1 MRRAQRCCGSESS
14 WRASS
19 RRTYLSTAPLSACVN
34 AAVGLAERTSCST
47 CCTRGCCRG
56 GGGAAGP
63 VNTTVPTTPETR
75 AQTHKAD
82 ALHAHGGGAEGR
94 REGGDLPW
102 LHCSSSLGKANLKA
116 SRDSHR
122 YHGSHALMVKTLSIL
137 TSSPAMNRLTPP
149 SRPVLPPC
157 SPPAAPALRPG
168 ARGRRRF
175 ERHLSSLSQSNE
187 VSKFITKNRS

>member
-47 CCTRGCCRG
+47 CCTRGCCC

-94 REGGDLPW
+94 REGGRGPTVAAL
-102 LHCSSSLGKANLKA
+102 LQQLGEGQSESKQGQSSLPRQPRTHGENAQHPDIFSSHEQAN
-116 SRDSHR
+116 S
-122 YHGSHALMVKTLSIL
+122 TF
-137 TSSPAMNRLTPP
+137 PP
-149 SRPVLPPC
+149 RAA
-157 SPPAAPALRPG
+157 PPAAPPQPLP
-168 ARGRRRF
+168 
-175 ERHLSSLSQSNE
+175 
-187 VSKFITKNRS
+187 